1 MEDLLAQIAVI
12 EDWLRDKPHVGQV
25 EKSEMVSRL
34 RELNNKLNTL
44 EKGLHLLIKDESPL
58 K

>member
-44 EKGLHLLIKDESPL
+44 EKGLHSLIKDESPL